1 MTTPAALSL
10 GYVAVY
16 VALVGVASFVEK
28 PAGRGFGA
36 FQLNALIRAGSLAAA
51 AVALLF
57 GHGLVFPP
65 TSYLLAGLGIGLLT
79 GAGSILYCFG
89 LNYLPVSLVVT
100 LSNLYIVITIVLGIV
115 VLHEPVTVL
124 KIAGLTCTMAGVL
137 VLGHPPGRYA
147 AHPEASSAST
157 PDAAHPEASSAGT
170 PDAAH
175 PGAGSA
181 GTPRQ
186 ARGFA
191 IMGIY
196 VVMIGVGAFL
206 EKPALKGL
214 AATQLNALM
223 GIAMTAVAGIA
234 LAVKGP
240 RLPMTKRTLAGLGV
254 GVMIGTASVF
264 YFLGLRGLPVSVAS
278 AASNASV
285 VVTVVL
291 SAVFLHQPLGRARGA
306 GIALTLLGA
315 TLLALS
321 TG

>member
-1 MTTPAALSL
+1 MTTSATLSL

-16 VALVGVASFVEK
+16 VVLAGVASFIEK

-51 AVALLF
+51 AVALVF
-57 GHGLVFPP
+57 AHGLAVPAAG
-65 TSYLLAGLGIGLLT
+65 YLLAGLGIGLLT
-79 GAGSILYCFG
+79 GAGSILYCFA
-89 LNYLPVSLVVT
+89 LDYLPVSLVVT

-115 VLHEPVTVL
+115 VLHEPITAL
-124 KIAGLTCTMAGVL
+124 KIAGLACTVAGVL
-137 VLGHPPGRYA
+137 VLGHSPARYA
-147 AHPEASSAST
+147 AHPKASAAS
-157 PDAAHPEASSAGT
+157 P
-170 PDAAH
+170 
-175 PGAGSA
+175 
-181 GTPRQ
+181 PRQ
-186 ARGFA
+186 TRGFA

-196 VVMIGVGAFL
+196 VVMIGAGAFL

-214 AATQLNALM
+214 TATQLNALM
-223 GIAMTAVAGIA
+223 GVAMTAVAGIV

-240 RLPMTKRTLAGLGV
+240 RLPMTKRTLGGLSV

-285 VVTVVL
+285 IVTVVL
-291 SAVFLHQPLGRARGA
+291 SAIFLHQRLGRARSA
-306 GIALTLLGA
+306 AIALTLLGA

>member
-1 MTTPAALSL
+1 MTASATLSL

-16 VALVGVASFVEK
+16 VALAGVASFIEK

-51 AVALLF
+51 AVALVF
-57 GHGLVFPP
+57 AHGLVFPAA
-65 TSYLLAGLGIGLLT
+65 SYLLAGLGIGLLT
-79 GAGSILYCFG
+79 GTGSILYCFG

-115 VLHEPVTVL
+115 VLHEPITVL
-124 KIAGLTCTMAGVL
+124 KIVGLTCTMAGVL
-137 VLGHPPGRYA
+137 VLGRSPARYA

-157 PDAAHPEASSAGT
+157 PNAAHPEASSAST
-170 PDAAH
+170 PLQ
-175 PGAGSA
+175 S
-181 GTPRQ
+181 
-186 ARGFA
+186 RGFA

-223 GIAMTAVAGIA
+223 GIAMMAVAGIA
-234 LAVKGP
+234 LAVRGP
-240 RLPMTKRTLAGLGV
+240 RLPMTKRTLGGLGV

-285 VVTVVL
+285 IVTVVL
-291 SAVFLHQPLGRARGA
+291 SAIFLHQPLGRARGA
-306 GIALTLLGA
+306 AIALTLLGA

>member
-1 MTTPAALSL
+1 VTLSL
-10 GYVAVY
+10 GYVAIY
-16 VALVGVASFVEK
+16 VALAGIASFIEK

-51 AVALLF
+51 AALVF
-57 GHGLVFPP
+57 GHGLVFPAA
-65 TSYLLAGLGIGLLT
+65 SYLLAGLGIGLLS
-79 GAGSILYCFG
+79 GVGSMLYCFG
-89 LNYLPVSLVVT
+89 LDYLPVSLVVT

-124 KIAGLTCTMAGVL
+124 KIAGLTCIIAGVL
-137 VLGHPPGRYA
+137 VLAHPPARHTA
-147 AHPEASSAST
+147 NPEPSSAST
-157 PDAAHPEASSAGT
+157 PV
-170 PDAAH
+170 
-175 PGAGSA
+175 
-181 GTPRQ
+181 Q

-191 IMGIY
+191 LMGIY
-196 VVMIGVGAFL
+196 IVMIGVSAFL

-214 AATQLNALM
+214 AATQLNVLM

-234 LAVKGP
+234 LAVGGP
-240 RLPMTKRTLAGLGV
+240 RLPMTKRTVGGLGV
-254 GVMIGTASVF
+254 GVMIGAASVF

-285 VVTVVL
+285 VVTVALLAVVL
-291 SAVFLHQPLGRARGA
+291 HRPLGRARGGA
-306 GIALTLLGA
+306 IALTLLGA

>member
-1 MTTPAALSL
+1 MTTSATLSL
-10 GYVAVY
+10 GYVAIY
-16 VALVGVASFVEK
+16 VALVGAASFIEE

-51 AVALLF
+51 AVALVF
-57 GHGLVFPP
+57 AHGLVVPAAG
-65 TSYLLAGLGIGLLT
+65 YLLAGLGIGLLT
-79 GAGSILYCFG
+79 GVGSMLYCFG
-89 LNYLPVSLVVT
+89 LDYLPVSLVVT
-100 LSNLYIVITIVLGIV
+100 LSNLYIVITIVLGIIF
-115 VLHEPVTVL
+115 LHEPITVL
-124 KIAGLTCTMAGVL
+124 KIAGLTCIVAGVL
-137 VLGHPPGRYA
+137 ILGHSPARYA
-147 AHPEASSAST
+147 ARPEASSAST
-157 PDAAHPEASSAGT
+157 R
-170 PDAAH
+170 
-175 PGAGSA
+175 
-181 GTPRQ
+181 RQ
-186 ARGFA
+186 ARGFV

-196 VVMIGVGAFL
+196 IVMIGVGAFL

-240 RLPMTKRTLAGLGV
+240 QLPMTKRALGGLGV
-254 GVMIGTASVF
+254 GVMIGAASVF

-278 AASNASV
+278 ATSNASV

-291 SAVFLHQPLGRARGA
+291 SAIFLHQPLSRARGGA
-306 GIALTLLGA
+306 LALTLLGA

>member
-1 MTTPAALSL
+1 MTRAATLSL

-16 VALVGVASFVEK
+16 VALVGVASFIEMPV
-28 PAGRGFGA
+28 GRGFGA
-36 FQLNALIRAGSLAAA
+36 FQLNALIRVGSLAAA
-51 AVALLF
+51 AVALVF
-57 GHGLVFPP
+57 THGHAFPA
-65 TSYLLAGLGIGLLT
+65 TNYLLAGLGIGLLT

-89 LNYLPVSLVVT
+89 LSYLPVSLVVT

-124 KIAGLTCTMAGVL
+124 KIVGLTCTMAGVL
-137 VLGHPPGRYA
+137 VLGHSPARYA
-147 AHPEASSAST
+147 AHPAASSASTATAAHPAASSAST
-157 PDAAHPEASSAGT
+157 PL
-170 PDAAH
+170 
-175 PGAGSA
+175 
-181 GTPRQ
+181 Q

-196 VVMIGVGAFL
+196 VALIGVGAFL

-214 AATQLNALM
+214 TATQLNALM

-234 LAVKGP
+234 LAIKGP
-240 RLPMTKRTLAGLGV
+240 RLPMTKRTLGGLGV

-278 AASNASV
+278 ATSNASV

-291 SAVFLHQPLGRARGA
+291 SAIFLHQRLGRARGA
-306 GIALTLLGA
+306 AIVLTLLGA

>member
-1 MTTPAALSL
+1 MTTSAVLSL

-16 VALVGVASFVEK
+16 VVLAGVASFIEK

-36 FQLNALIRAGSLAAA
+36 FQLNALIRAGALAAA
-51 AVALLF
+51 AVALVF
-57 GHGLVFPP
+57 ARGLAFPAAG
-65 TSYLLAGLGIGLLT
+65 YLLAGLGIGLIT
-79 GAGSILYCFG
+79 GVGSMLYCFG
-89 LNYLPVSLVVT
+89 LDYLPVSLVVT

-124 KIAGLTCTMAGVL
+124 KIAGLICIVAGVL
-137 VLGHPPGRYA
+137 ILGHSPARYA
-147 AHPEASSAST
+147 AHPQASPASA
-157 PDAAHPEASSAGT
+157 
-170 PDAAH
+170 
-175 PGAGSA
+175 
-181 GTPRQ
+181 PRQ
-186 ARGFA
+186 ARGFV
-191 IMGIY
+191 IMGVYI
-196 VVMIGVGAFL
+196 VLIGAGAFL

-214 AATQLNALM
+214 TATQLNALM
-223 GIAMTAVAGIA
+223 GIAMTVVAGIA

-240 RLPMTKRTLAGLGV
+240 RLPMTKRTLGVLGV
-254 GVMIGTASVF
+254 GVMIGAASVF

-291 SAVFLHQPLGRARGA
+291 SAIFLHQPLGRTRSVAL
-306 GIALTLLGA
+306 ALTLLGA

>member
-1 MTTPAALSL
+1 MTTSATLSL

-16 VALVGVASFVEK
+16 VLLVGVASFIEE
-28 PAGRGFGA
+28 PAGRGFRVI
-36 FQLNALIRAGSLAAA
+36 QLNALIRAGSLAAA
-51 AVALLF
+51 AVALVF
-57 GHGLVFPP
+57 AHGFAFPA
-65 TSYLLAGLGIGLLT
+65 TSYLLAGLGIGLIT
-79 GAGSILYCFG
+79 GAGSILYCYG
-89 LNYLPVSLVVT
+89 LNCLPVSLVVT

-137 VLGHPPGRYA
+137 ILGHSPARYA
-147 AHPEASSAST
+147 AQPEASSAS
-157 PDAAHPEASSAGT
+157 A
-170 PDAAH
+170 
-175 PGAGSA
+175 
-181 GTPRQ
+181 PRQ
-186 ARGFA
+186 ARGFV

-196 VVMIGVGAFL
+196 IVMIGVGAFL

-214 AATQLNALM
+214 TATQLNALM

-240 RLPMTKRTLAGLGV
+240 RLPMTKRTLGVLGV
-254 GVMIGTASVF
+254 GVMIGAASVF

-291 SAVFLHQPLGRARGA
+291 SAIFLHQQLGRARGA
-306 GIALTLLGA
+306 ALALTLLGA

>member
-1 MTTPAALSL
+1 MTTSATLSL
-10 GYVAVY
+10 GYVAIY
-16 VALVGVASFVEK
+16 VLLAGVASFIEK

-51 AVALLF
+51 LVALAF
-57 GHGLVFPP
+57 ARGLVFPA
-65 TSYLLAGLGIGLLT
+65 TGYLLAGLGIGLLT
-79 GAGSILYCFG
+79 GAGSMLYCFG
-89 LNYLPVSLVVT
+89 LDYLPVSLVVT

-124 KIAGLTCTMAGVL
+124 KIAGLTCIMAGVL
-137 VLGHPPGRYA
+137 VLAHSPARYA
-147 AHPEASSAST
+147 AHPEASSAGT
-157 PDAAHPEASSAGT
+157 LNAAHPE
-170 PDAAH
+170 
-175 PGAGSA
+175 AGSA
-181 GTPRQ
+181 GTPLQ
-186 ARGFA
+186 TRGFV

-214 AATQLNALM
+214 AATQLNILM

-234 LAVKGP
+234 LAIKGP
-240 RLPMTKRTLAGLGV
+240 RLPMTKRTLGGLSV
-254 GVMIGTASVF
+254 GVMIGAASVF

-278 AASNASV
+278 AASNSSV

-291 SAVFLHQPLGRARGA
+291 SAIFLHQPLSPARGA